1 MNLQELRIG
10 NYVSMNFDKEGQEYI
25 IPTIVKELSEV
36 NCRVLSKGEVF
47 VTHYDNI
54 KPIPLTEDILLKCG
68 AKLEGSEW
76 QIEYD
81 DTAFIFEGSLGRGF
95 YYTGGEGCKLSVL
108 FYNLHELQNL
118 FRPITGEELNV
129 EL

>member
-68 AKLEGSEW
+68 FEKRVDNVCNESHFVLGKF
-76 QIEYD
+76 IVRD
-81 DTAFIFEGSLGRGF
+81 DF
-95 YYTGGEGCKLSVL
+95 VL
-108 FYNLHELQNL
+108 CDIDIHVVITTLHQLQNL
-118 FRPITGEELNV
+118 YFALTGEELNI